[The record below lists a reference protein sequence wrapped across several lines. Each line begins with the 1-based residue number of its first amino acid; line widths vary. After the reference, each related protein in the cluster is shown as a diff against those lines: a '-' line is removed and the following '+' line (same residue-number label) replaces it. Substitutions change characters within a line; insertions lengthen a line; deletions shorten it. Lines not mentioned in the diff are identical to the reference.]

1 MEGESDG
8 ITLGLSE
15 MEGDSEGMLLGL
27 EEGCCWG
34 SERARERSEREGS
47 VISVHN
53 RANTVVYGKS

>member
-34 SERARERSEREGS
+34 ERASEREERKRRKCYICS
-47 VISVHN
+47 
-53 RANTVVYGKS
+53 

>member
-1 MEGESDG
+1 
-8 ITLGLSE
+8 LSE

>member
-34 SERARERSEREGS
+34 ERASERSEREGS

-53 RANTVVYGKS
+53 RANTVVYGTS

>member
-34 SERARERSEREGS
+34 SERARGPKEKEVLYLFIIEQ
-47 VISVHN
+47 
-53 RANTVVYGKS
+53 TL